1 MKKVSL
7 FLLGM
12 SVSFNNAYAQDAVL
26 SLTGDDVVS
35 ISAAEEQ
42 AAKEQ
47 AAKEASASSTEDKGI
62 FSFLNFWKKDNKPQL
77 PDTSTSPEETLLQ
90 KLERMA
96 NSGDLNSQLTLGYMY
111 LYGDDTA
118 KVEQDYKQAFKY
130 YEMAANQNDNV
141 AVNNLGSLYYSG
153 IGTPRD
159 IIKATQMFSK
169 AAELGNTEAMVNLA
183 FIYISEEGDFYRPN
197 EAIELFRRASSTQNP
212 TADFMLGYAY
222 YKGFVVEKNNLEA
235 FELVRRAANA
245 GYDEAMYV
253 LSGMYMNGEGTP
265 QNYGNGVKVLDLAVK
280 QGNVPSMMELGY
292 ILANGEKYPKNI
304 YKAHILFNVA
314 SVRGAEGAAER
325 REILRK
331 GMKIEELLQAQAAA
345 EAYKEKPSTLTQYI
359 RQTFGS
365 NVRQYIDKGME
376 KQLSKKN
383 NKKSPQN

>member
-1 MKKVSL
+1 M
-7 FLLGM
+7 LGM
-12 SVSFNNAYAQDAVL
+12 GVSFTNAYAQDAVL

-42 AAKEQ
+42 AAKE
-47 AAKEASASSTEDKGI
+47 AKEAEATSASDDKGI
-62 FSFLNFWKKDNKPQL
+62 FSFLNFWKKDDRPQL
-77 PDTSTSPEETLLQ
+77 PDTSSTPEETVLQ

-111 LYGDDTA
+111 LYGDNTA

-183 FIYISEEGDFYRPN
+183 FIYISEQGDFYRPQ
-197 EAIELFRRASSTQNP
+197 EAIELFKRASATKNP

-222 YKGFVVEKNNLEA
+222 YKGFVVEKNNLQA
-235 FELVRRAANA
+235 FELIKRAANA

-253 LSGMYMNGEGTP
+253 LSEMYMNGEGTP

-280 QGNVPSMMELGY
+280 QGNVPAMMQLGY
-292 ILANGEKYPKNI
+292 ILANGEKYPKNV
-304 YKAHILFNVA
+304 YKSHILFNVLSSIVKIISPFFSPA
-314 SVRGAEGAAER
+314 ISAAEFLFTLS
-325 REILRK
+325 IY
-331 GMKIEELLQAQAAA
+331 M
-345 EAYKEKPSTLTQYI
+345 PSVNLK
-359 RQTFGS
+359 FS
-365 NVRQYIDKGME
+365 
-376 KQLSKKN
+376 
-383 NKKSPQN
+383 